1 MLMMSS
7 IASSFHVYS
16 SLRANRCRR
25 GSRFLPAVLLV
36 VFLTALHAA
45 PPPELTALQQQY
57 AFLVTERVTSPY
69 DTGIESLNAK
79 FLIALTN
86 AGDEAKKAGKLP
98 EALAIEEDKK
108 LINSKQPLPEKD
120 EETTPP
126 SLRKLHAVYRSESAK
141 LAQQR
146 TAAHAAL
153 LPAYT
158 AKLKELEST
167 LTKGDRLT
175 EAKEVM
181 QYREGLGTEMVP
193 TAVALTA
200 VGTQFTNSLGMK
212 FVPVK
217 GTSVQF
223 CIHEVRYS
231 DYAAYATESPGV
243 DGSWKDQSADG
254 YTLTDNNEQHPVV
267 RVSWEDA
274 QKFCEWLSK
283 KEGKTYR
290 LPTDEEWSIAVGLG
304 RAEKRPKGT
313 TPAMLSQKETT
324 EFPWGGDFPPK
335 TKDKSG
341 NYSDASHKA
350 KATNGAAQYFEDYN
364 DGFPTTAPVMSFKPN
379 KFGLYDMGGN
389 VWEWCEDWFDTAQK
403 DRVLRG
409 GSWSNG
415 SRVPLLSSYRG
426 LNIPGSRFY
435 YLGFRVV
442 LEQKAP

>member
-1 MLMMSS
+1 M
-7 IASSFHVYS
+7 IHR
-16 SLRANRCRR
+16 LR
-25 GSRFLPAVLLV
+25 LAVLL
-36 VFLTALHAA
+36 LALLNTVHAA
-45 PPPELTALQQQY
+45 PPPELMALQQQY
-57 AFLVTERVTSPY
+57 ALLVTERVTSPY
-69 DTGIESLNAK
+69 DAGIEALNAK

-86 AGDEAKKAGKLP
+86 VGEEAKKAGKLP
-98 EALAIEEDKK
+98 EALAIEEDKN

-120 EETTPP
+120 EETTPA
-126 SLRKLHAVYRSESAK
+126 SLKKLHAVYRQESAK

-153 LPAYT
+153 LPPYA

-167 LTKGDRLT
+167 LTKGDRLA

-181 QYREGLGTEMVP
+181 QYREGLGTEVPSSLVRNGMPMVP
-193 TAVALTA
+193 
-200 VGTQFTNSLGMK
+200 GKEFTNSVGMK

-217 GTSVQF
+217 GTSIQF

-231 DYAAYATESPGV
+231 DYAAYAMESPGV

-254 YTLTDNNEQHPVV
+254 YTLTDNKEQHPVV

-313 TPAMLSQKETT
+313 TPALLSGKETT
-324 EFPWGGDFPPK
+324 EFPWGDDFPPK
-335 TKDKSG
+335 TKDKPG

-350 KATNGAAQYFEDYN
+350 KAPNGAAQSFEDYD

-389 VWEWCEDWFDTAQK
+389 VWEWCEDWFDATQK
-403 DRVLRG
+403 ARVLRG

-415 SRVPLLSSYRG
+415 GRGSLLSSYRG

-442 LEQKAP
+442 LEQKIP